1 MSELFV
7 CGTGGWNGPKPGD
20 PDNNLVLRAVP
31 AFGGVDVSWTYPDR
45 NPEAV
50 AHTILFRGISGIF
63 AGAAKH
69 AIVSG
74 NFFYDKTTTDIPLE
88 YYYWI
93 QVVSV
98 NGTYGELIGPA
109 KATARPLIAEMIQQL
124 TGQIDSG
131 VLAQSLKQSL
141 DQITLNKLGITQEM
155 LDRDAADETLGVAL
169 NEVTAHSGETRALLQ
184 QEVLAR
190 AEANEA
196 FVSAVNTIYAELG
209 TGLAAVQKV
218 QAALVTSSK
227 AQASDITQVQSTL
240 NGDTAAGRIGL
251 TTIVEKHG
259 NTLTNIG
266 ALYTAQV
273 QVNGLIGGF
282 GVYNDGRTVEA
293 GFDVDRFWIGRTN
306 ASKRKP
312 FIIDQ
317 GIVYI
322 DDAAIRQLTV
332 NKIRSEDGTSLVFE
346 NNKLKA
352 QFIGPITFESLT
364 GAKPP
369 SNADK
374 TSLNTAYDTNRVNGS
389 SAVDVVNW
397 AKTGQAG
404 AQRVNDWIRPATT
417 LINGNKIYTG
427 DAYVDT
433 LQIRGNAVTVPT
445 FAQAYEPATS
455 GSWMTVL
462 EVWIGVDQACWLYG
476 SSSGYIS
483 YGRGWG
489 DTQSRLMIDGQL
501 VSYGG
506 GSEAWTSASHSGA
519 VYVGPGYRQIALQF
533 MSPSG
538 KGTINTRALF
548 GMAVKR

>member
-31 AFGGVDVSWTYPDR
+31 AFGGIDVSWTYPDR

-74 NFFYDKTTTDIPLE
+74 NFFYDKTTTEIPLE

-251 TTIVEKHG
+251 TTIVEKQG
-259 NTLTNIG
+259 ETLTNIG

-282 GVYNDGRTVEA
+282 GIYNDGRTVEA

-306 ASKRKP
+306 AQKRKP
-312 FIIDQ
+312 FIIDS

-352 QFIGPITFESLT
+352 QFIGPITFESLS

-374 TSLNTAYDTNRVNGS
+374 TSLNTAYDTSRVNGS

-397 AKTGQAG
+397 AYAGQAG

-433 LQIRGNAVTVPT
+433 LQIRGNAITVPS
-445 FAQAYEPATS
+445 FIQAWNEVAAA
-455 GSWMTVL
+455 SWVTVL
-462 EVWIGVDQACWLYG
+462 EMWVYMDQPGWLYA
-476 SSSGYIS
+476 SSTGYIG
-483 YGRGWG
+483 YGQGFG
-489 DTQSRLMIDGQL
+489 YTDSRLLIEGQV
-501 VSYGG
+501 VSAGG
-506 GSEAWTSASHSGA
+506 GDSAWVNAAHSGA
-519 VYVGPGYRQIALQF
+519 LYLGAGGHQVSLQF
-533 MSPSG
+533 QSPSG
-538 KGTINTRALF
+538 KARIANRSLF
-548 GMAVKR
+548 AMAVKR

>member
-31 AFGGVDVSWTYPDR
+31 AFGGIDVSWTYPDR

-74 NFFYDKTTTDIPLE
+74 NFFYDKTDTVAPIE
-88 YYYWI
+88 YFYWI

-124 TGQIDSG
+124 TGQIDAG

-190 AEANEA
+190 ADANEA

-251 TTIVEKHG
+251 TTIVEKQG
-259 NTLTNIG
+259 DTLTNIG

-352 QFIGPITFESLT
+352 QFIGPITFTSLT
-364 GAKPP
+364 GNKPP
-369 SNADK
+369 VDADK
-374 TSLNTAYDTNRVNGS
+374 TSLNTAYDTSRVNGS

-404 AQRVNDWIRPATT
+404 AQRVNDWIRPAST

-433 LQIRGNAVTVPT
+433 MQIRGNAVTVPS
-445 FAQAYEPATS
+445 FIQAWNEVTS
-455 GSWMTVL
+455 ASWVTVL
-462 EVWIGVDQACWLYG
+462 EMWVHMDQPGWLYA
-476 SSSGYIS
+476 SSTGYIG
-483 YGRGWG
+483 YGQGFG
-489 DTQSRLMIDGQL
+489 NTDSRLLIEGQV
-501 VSYGG
+501 VSAGG
-506 GSEAWTSASHSGA
+506 GTSSWVNAAHSGA
-519 VYVGPGYRQIALQF
+519 LYLGAGGHQVSLQF
-533 MSPSG
+533 QSPSG
-538 KGTINTRALF
+538 KARIYNRSLF
-548 GMAVKR
+548 AMAVKR

>member
-31 AFGGVDVSWTYPDR
+31 AFGGIDVSWTYPDR

-74 NFFYDKTTTDIPLE
+74 NFFYDKTDTVTPIE
-88 YYYWI
+88 YFYWI

-282 GVYNDGRTVEA
+282 GVYNDGRFVEA
-293 GFDVDRFWIGRTN
+293 GFDVDTFWIGRTTN
-306 ASKRKP
+306 KKKP
-312 FIIDQ
+312 FIVSGGEVFIDQ
-317 GIVYI
+317 AVIN
-322 DDAAIRQLTV
+322 QLTFDKLRAADGSFIV
-332 NKIRSEDGTSLVFE
+332 ANGLIRANYIQIGI
-346 NNKLKA
+346 A
-352 QFIGPITFESLT
+352 Q
-364 GAKPP
+364 
-369 SNADK
+369 
-374 TSLNTAYDTNRVNGS
+374 
-389 SAVDVVNW
+389 
-397 AKTGQAG
+397 
-404 AQRVNDWIRPATT
+404 
-417 LINGNKIYTG
+417 
-427 DAYVDT
+427 VDT
-433 LQIRGNAVTVPT
+433 LMIQGNAVTIPAFV
-445 FAQAYEPATS
+445 QAYDSTLAYGWTN
-455 GSWMTVL
+455 VL
-462 EVWIGVDQACWLYG
+462 ELGFYMPVDGWLYA
-476 SSSGYIS
+476 SSTGYIS
-483 YGRGWG
+483 YSEGFGH
-489 DTQSRLMIDGQL
+489 TESLLAIDGQV
-501 VSYGG
+501 VSRGG
-506 GSEAWTSASHSGA
+506 GTTSWVNAAHSGG
-519 VYVGPGYRQIALQF
+519 VRVGAGYHTIQLQY

-538 KGTINTRALF
+538 KGVMNARSLF
-548 GMAVKR
+548 AMAVKR